1 MNHQRRHEDQ
11 FATDNDTVALIEE
24 IGQRIESVP
33 TLAEEIQQVWEELCA
48 PSSAT

>member
-11 FATDNDTVALIEE
+11 ADLDNDTVALIEE
-24 IGQRIESVP
+24 IGQRIESVR

-48 PSSAT
+48 PDSAT

>member
-11 FATDNDTVALIEE
+11 ADLDNDTSALIEK
-24 IGQRIESVP
+24 IDQRIASVP
-33 TLAEEIQQVWEELCA
+33 ALAEEIQQVWEELCA